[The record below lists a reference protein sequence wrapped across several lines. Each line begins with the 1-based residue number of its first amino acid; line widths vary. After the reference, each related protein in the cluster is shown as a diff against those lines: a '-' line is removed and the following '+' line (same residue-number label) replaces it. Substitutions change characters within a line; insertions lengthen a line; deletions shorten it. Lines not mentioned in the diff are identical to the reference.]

1 METQKER
8 LSAFIN
14 ASGLSVRAFE
24 RELGV
29 ATGTVRKINDVLS
42 ANMWDKISS
51 KFPQLNRDWLMFGT
65 GEMLNSN
72 VQVSVG
78 DPSNGDG
85 SMQNVSG
92 SYNSVGLP
100 QKKFEHEQD
109 WFALVAEKDRQ
120 INRLLTIIEKMQDI

>member
-51 KFPQLNRDWLMFGT
+51 KFPQLNRDHK
-65 GEMLNSN
+65 EKN
-72 VQVSVG
+72 VLCCVSAFYVL
-78 DPSNGDG
+78 SA
-85 SMQNVSG
+85 
-92 SYNSVGLP
+92 
-100 QKKFEHEQD
+100 F
-109 WFALVAEKDRQ
+109 
-120 INRLLTIIEKMQDI
+120 